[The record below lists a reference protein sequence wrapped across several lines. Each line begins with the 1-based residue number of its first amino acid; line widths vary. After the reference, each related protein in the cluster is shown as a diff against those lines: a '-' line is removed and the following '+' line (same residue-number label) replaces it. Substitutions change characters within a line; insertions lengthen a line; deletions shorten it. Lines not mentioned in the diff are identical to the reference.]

1 MAKIAEKLLHHQVDE
16 LREICGLLNLEH
28 VGEKRSL
35 AERIAK
41 YLMKPADLGDSKPL
55 PRRSTPQKRGKASP
69 VSTRKGKKRG
79 RMSKAGSRT
88 AAGDKAA
95 EQGEEED
102 VAESGSEGDDS
113 VIADLE
119 EGQEDVV
126 AATATTL

>member
-28 VGEKRSL
+28 AGEKRSL

-55 PRRSTPQKRGKASP
+55 PRRSTLQKRGKASP

-95 EQGEEED
+95 EQEEED